1 MVNDESP
8 ALQKRCIR
16 FTSKCLSSSNS
27 IVNLISHLYIAI
39 TNSLSSAGKKKNY
52 RSVIDA
58 DCELNNSYSTKIIG
72 IIHAKK

>member
-16 FTSKCLSSSNS
+16 FISKCLSSSNS

-39 TNSLSSAGKKKNY
+39 TNSLSSDGKKNY